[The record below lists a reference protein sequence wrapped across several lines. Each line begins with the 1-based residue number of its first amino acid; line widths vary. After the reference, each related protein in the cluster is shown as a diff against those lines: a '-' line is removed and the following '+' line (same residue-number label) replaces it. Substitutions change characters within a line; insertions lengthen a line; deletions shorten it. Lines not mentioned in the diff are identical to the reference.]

1 VPRTRYDV
9 DRRGRDG
16 ATPLCEACWSG
27 HVDVARLLLEH
38 GAVVHGGD
46 YRYTP
51 LLLACRN
58 GRADAA
64 ALLFDRGADNRASP
78 EGLTPLYRAC
88 QYGHTKAALLC
99 LDRGADVDQTAF
111 GMTPFYIACAKGHVD
126 AARLCLE
133 RGAFLWFRARINRD
147 TSRTPYQA
155 ARFHR
160 YEAMAAWLARVE
172 AVGWAHYLSEPRY
185 ALVVL
190 RELVSRRRAQ
200 RPREFTGKE
209 RVLEFLFPGDQ
220 TLIQAPRLPNE
231 LVPRVLRY

>member
-1 VPRTRYDV
+1 MPRTRYDV

-38 GAVVHGGD
+38 GADVHGGD

-111 GMTPFYIACAKGHVD
+111 GMTPFYIACAKGHRRCG
-126 AARLCLE
+126 AALP
-133 RGAFLWFRARINRD
+133 RAR
-147 TSRTPYQA
+147 
-155 ARFHR
+155 
-160 YEAMAAWLARVE
+160 
-172 AVGWAHYLSEPRY
+172 G
-185 ALVVL
+185 
-190 RELVSRRRAQ
+190 
-200 RPREFTGKE
+200 
-209 RVLEFLFPGDQ
+209 FP
-220 TLIQAPRLPNE
+220 
-231 LVPRVLRY
+231 LVPGEDKPGYQQNPVPGRPLPPLRGHGGLVGAC